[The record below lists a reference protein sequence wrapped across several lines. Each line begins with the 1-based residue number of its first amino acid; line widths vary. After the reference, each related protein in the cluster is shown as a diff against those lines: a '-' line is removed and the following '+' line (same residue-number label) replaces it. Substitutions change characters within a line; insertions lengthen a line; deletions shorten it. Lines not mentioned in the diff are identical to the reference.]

1 MPHLHPNEERRLT
14 GRREHLLAGEHGIRS
29 CHKAHRLLRLA
40 QRLSSSGEADDCL
53 GKDNSG
59 SRDRSEHSL
68 ERYRLS
74 NPVSTTGE
82 SRV

>member
-14 GRREHLLAGEHGIRS
+14 GRREHLFAGEHGIRS